1 MNTILKIT
9 ACAVFF
15 IAGCGAYKNMESWS
29 VTEITKTL
37 SDGRTVVCLVAGS
50 GLSCDWFN
58 APLAPSTY
66 PLQYEF
72 DNYEQAKP

>member
-15 IAGCGAYKNMESWS
+15 IAGCGAYSSMESWR
-29 VTEITKTL
+29 VIEITKTL
-37 SDGRTVVCLVAGS
+37 SDGRTVVCLMDGS

-58 APLAPSTY
+58 APLAPPAHS
-66 PLQYEF
+66 LQYEF

>member
-15 IAGCGAYKNMESWS
+15 IAGCGAYKNMESWR

-37 SDGRTVVCLVAGS
+37 SDGRTVVCLMAGS

-58 APLAPSTY
+58 APLVPLNY

-72 DNYEQAKP
+72 ENYEQAKP

>member
-15 IAGCGAYKNMESWS
+15 IAGCGAYKNMESWR

-37 SDGRTVVCLVAGS
+37 SDGRTVVCLMAGS

-58 APLAPSTY
+58 APLVPLNY
-66 PLQYEF
+66 PLRYEF
-72 DNYEQAKP
+72 ENYEQAKP

>member
-15 IAGCGAYKNMESWS
+15 IASWCIYKTMESWR

-37 SDGRTVVCLVAGS
+37 SDGRTVVCLMAGS

-58 APLAPSTY
+58 APLVPSTY

>member
-1 MNTILKIT
+1 
-9 ACAVFF
+9 
-15 IAGCGAYKNMESWS
+15 MESWR

-37 SDGRTVVCLVAGS
+37 SDGRTVVCLIAGS

-58 APLAPSTY
+58 APLVPSTY